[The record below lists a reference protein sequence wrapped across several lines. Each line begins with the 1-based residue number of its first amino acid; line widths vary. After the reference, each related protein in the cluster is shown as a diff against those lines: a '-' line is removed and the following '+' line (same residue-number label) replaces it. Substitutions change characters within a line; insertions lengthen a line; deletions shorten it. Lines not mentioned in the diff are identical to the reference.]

1 MKLPAVFVLFGLI
14 LVALS
19 ALADESPSSDLTP
32 EEAAALQ
39 NLPVNINR
47 KPGIMENWKA
57 SANIFTLDDETS
69 AEDTEN

>member
-1 MKLPAVFVLFGLI
+1 MKLPAAFVLFGLI

-19 ALADESPSSDLTP
+19 ALADDNPSDLTP

-39 NLPVNINR
+39 NLPENINR

-57 SANIFTLDDETS
+57 TANIFTLDENVS
-69 AEDTEN
+69 GEDTEN